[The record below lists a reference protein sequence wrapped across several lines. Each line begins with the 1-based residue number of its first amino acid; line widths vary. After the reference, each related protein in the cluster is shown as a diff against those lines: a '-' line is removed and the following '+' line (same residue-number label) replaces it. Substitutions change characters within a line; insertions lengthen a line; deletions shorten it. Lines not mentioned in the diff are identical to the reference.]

1 MKKLKII
8 LSLVLLL
15 TIIGVLGYNYVMHGG
30 ARNLS
35 NEATN
40 FTVTSNEI
48 TKEFNENATVANKK
62 YLEKAVAVKGIVTE
76 IHANQIIVDDNI
88 VCDLKSKNSK
98 IKLNQSI
105 TLKGRVVGFD
115 DFMGEIKLDECF
127 PI

>member
-1 MKKLKII
+1 
-8 LSLVLLL
+8 
-15 TIIGVLGYNYVMHGG
+15 MHGG

-40 FTVTSNEI
+40 FTVTSIEI

-62 YLEKAVAVKGIVTE
+62 YLEKAVAVKGTVTE

-115 DFMGEIKLDECF
+115 DFMGEIKLDQCF